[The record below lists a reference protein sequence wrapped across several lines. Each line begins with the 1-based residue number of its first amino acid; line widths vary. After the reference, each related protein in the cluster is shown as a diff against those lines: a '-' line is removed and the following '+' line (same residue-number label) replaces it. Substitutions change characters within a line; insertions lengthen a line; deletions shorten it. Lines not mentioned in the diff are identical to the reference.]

1 MTAMNGPATAEGAP
15 VVLFD
20 GVCNLCN
27 SSVNFLIDRD
37 AAGRLR
43 FASLQSEAARRLLG
57 ECGIEVP
64 EGDPDSMLLVEGGR
78 VYKESTAALR
88 TARYLQWPYRWGYVF
103 IVVPRP
109 IRDVFY
115 RLVARNR
122 SRWFGREDSCRRPT
136 PELRA
141 RLLPDPAESSS

>member
-1 MTAMNGPATAEGAP
+1 M
-15 VVLFD
+15 
-20 GVCNLCN
+20 
-27 SSVNFLIDRD
+27 
-37 AAGRLR
+37 
-43 FASLQSEAARRLLG
+43 
-57 ECGIEVP
+57 
-64 EGDPDSMLLVEGGR
+64 EGGR

-88 TARYLQWPYRWGYVF
+88 TARYLKWPYRWSYVF

-122 SRWFGREDSCRRPT
+122 YRWFGREDSCRVPT

-141 RLLPDPAESSS
+141 RLLPEPDESSS